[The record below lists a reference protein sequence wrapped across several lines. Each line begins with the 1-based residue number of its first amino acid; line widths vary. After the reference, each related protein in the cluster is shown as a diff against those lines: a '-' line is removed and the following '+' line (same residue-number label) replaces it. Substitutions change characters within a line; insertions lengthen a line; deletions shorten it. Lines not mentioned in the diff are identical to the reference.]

1 MDKGAFIMHRVH
13 GSTTDI
19 QGNRAITKMKATITQ
34 RFVID
39 ECEVDAEA
47 DCRFCFFFEKRG
59 DRWGAVFVRHWFQS
73 RNDNILMG
81 RYEKDKLIPVNPN
94 KVPYLDNAKLSTLP
108 SGYRYLAYCQ
118 ESLGIKVKLDMPS
131 HRREGP
137 ETVNGFQHDRLYL
150 LAKAWLDG
158 EQIEV

>member
-1 MDKGAFIMHRVH
+1 MGCSLCASLV
-13 GSTTDI
+13 S
-19 QGNRAITKMKATITQ
+19 
-34 RFVID
+34 VL
-39 ECEVDAEA
+39 
-47 DCRFCFFFEKRG
+47 
-59 DRWGAVFVRHWFQS
+59 S
-73 RNDNILMG
+73 DNILMS